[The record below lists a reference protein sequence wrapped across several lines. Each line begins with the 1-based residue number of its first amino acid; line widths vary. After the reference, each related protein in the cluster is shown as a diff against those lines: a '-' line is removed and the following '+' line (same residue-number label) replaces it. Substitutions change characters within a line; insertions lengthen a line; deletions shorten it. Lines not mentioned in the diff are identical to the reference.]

1 MARIKHIEIAGT
13 DGGVLRFALIEDSQG
28 NPIGL
33 TGKPLAYG
41 GLRGRSHGSMNKR

>member
-13 DGGVLRFALIEDSQG
+13 DGGELRFALTEDSQG

-33 TGKPLAYG
+33 TGKPQANG
-41 GLRGRSHGSMNKR
+41 ALRGRRHESMNKR